1 MSRIN
6 YPAVKKYKRRDRS
19 IHPSIHRA
27 FETAAPM
34 YVTYVGPGDK
44 SRGSF
49 APRKGLLR
57 CVGIAQFVSGSRGE
71 RGIEGRRRG
80 EESVPRDVNFSTGE
94 KRKICGNTERSTPL
108 SFFLVISPATLH
120 ARLCKI
126 VRWIRKRGR
135 SWINRSSRCAYF
147 PPRKNDA
154 GGQAFKVMYEG
165 NWTIRFERQISGGA
179 YPMQLYLERERD
191 WIKGVM
197 QSGLSQGI
205 IQRVQVLRGSN
216 PVYHRLTRARL
227 SGGGEGRNSS
237 FTPFPLVVSSDYF
250 NPR

>member
-108 SFFLVISPATLH
+108 SSPLFLLRLYTRTCVKSCVGFEKEVALGLTDPLA
-120 ARLCKI
+120 ARIFL
-126 VRWIRKRGR
+126 RERTMPLT
-135 SWINRSSRCAYF
+135 S
-147 PPRKNDA
+147 

-179 YPMQLYLERERD
+179 YPMQLYLERERET
-191 WIKGVM
+191 G
-197 QSGLSQGI
+197 S
-205 IQRVQVLRGSN
+205 RV
-216 PVYHRLTRARL
+216 
-227 SGGGEGRNSS
+227 
-237 FTPFPLVVSSDYF
+237 
-250 NPR
+250 

>member
-108 SFFLVISPATLH
+108 SFFPVISPATLH

-154 GGQAFKVMYEG
+154 ADVR
-165 NWTIRFERQISGGA
+165 WTSVQSYVRRKLDDQIREADIRWSISDA
-179 YPMQLYLERERD
+179 TLSRERERLD
-191 WIKGVM
+191 
-197 QSGLSQGI
+197 QGCNA
-205 IQRVQVLRGSN
+205 VW
-216 PVYHRLTRARL
+216 T
-227 SGGGEGRNSS
+227 
-237 FTPFPLVVSSDYF
+237 
-250 NPR
+250 

>member
-1 MSRIN
+1 MN
-6 YPAVKKYKRRDRS
+6 
-19 IHPSIHRA
+19 
-27 FETAAPM
+27 EE
-34 YVTYVGPGDK
+34 
-44 SRGSF
+44 SRGGEGERRACRAMSIF
-49 APRKGLLR
+49 PPGKNGKF
-57 CVGIAQFVSGSRGE
+57 VGIPSALPHSLS
-71 RGIEGRRRG
+71 
-80 EESVPRDVNFSTGE
+80 S
-94 KRKICGNTERSTPL
+94 PL
-108 SFFLVISPATLH
+108 FLLH

-205 IQRVQVLRGSN
+205 IQRVQALRGSN

>member
-1 MSRIN
+1 MN
-6 YPAVKKYKRRDRS
+6 
-19 IHPSIHRA
+19 
-27 FETAAPM
+27 EE
-34 YVTYVGPGDK
+34 
-44 SRGSF
+44 SRGGEGERRACRAMSIF
-49 APRKGLLR
+49 PPGKNGKFVGIPSALRHSLSSPLFLLR
-57 CVGIAQFVSGSRGE
+57 LYTRACVKSCVGFEKEFALGLIDPLAARIFLRE
-71 RGIEGRRRG
+71 R
-80 EESVPRDVNFSTGE
+80 TM
-94 KRKICGNTERSTPL
+94 PL
-108 SFFLVISPATLH
+108 TS
-120 ARLCKI
+120 
-126 VRWIRKRGR
+126 
-135 SWINRSSRCAYF
+135 
-147 PPRKNDA
+147 

-205 IQRVQVLRGSN
+205 IQRVQALRGSN

-237 FTPFPLVVSSDYF
+237 FTPFLLVVSSDYF

>member
-1 MSRIN
+1 MQGFSWSRDRGKDTRITKRKKKESRGRRDPVSRIN

-57 CVGIAQFVSGSRGE
+57 CVRIAQFVSGSRGE

-108 SFFLVISPATLH
+108 SFFPVISPA
-120 ARLCKI
+120 
-126 VRWIRKRGR
+126 
-135 SWINRSSRCAYF
+135 
-147 PPRKNDA
+147 
-154 GGQAFKVMYEG
+154 
-165 NWTIRFERQISGGA
+165 
-179 YPMQLYLERERD
+179 
-191 WIKGVM
+191 
-197 QSGLSQGI
+197 
-205 IQRVQVLRGSN
+205 
-216 PVYHRLTRARL
+216 RA
-227 SGGGEGRNSS
+227 
-237 FTPFPLVVSSDYF
+237 LV
-250 NPR
+250 

>member
-94 KRKICGNTERSTPL
+94 KRKICGNTELYPTLFLPRYFSCMRACVKSCVGFEKEVALGLTDPL
-108 SFFLVISPATLH
+108 AARIFLRERTMPLTS
-120 ARLCKI
+120 
-126 VRWIRKRGR
+126 
-135 SWINRSSRCAYF
+135 
-147 PPRKNDA
+147 

-205 IQRVQVLRGSN
+205 IQRVQALRGSN

>member
-1 MSRIN
+1 M
-6 YPAVKKYKRRDRS
+6 
-19 IHPSIHRA
+19 
-27 FETAAPM
+27 
-34 YVTYVGPGDK
+34 
-44 SRGSF
+44 
-49 APRKGLLR
+49 
-57 CVGIAQFVSGSRGE
+57 
-71 RGIEGRRRG
+71 
-80 EESVPRDVNFSTGE
+80 PRDVNFSTGE
-94 KRKICGNTERSTPL
+94 KRKICGNIERSAPL
-108 SFFLVISPATLH
+108 SFFPVISPATLH

-126 VRWIRKRGR
+126 VGFEKEVALGLTDPLAARIFLRERTMPLT
-135 SWINRSSRCAYF
+135 S
-147 PPRKNDA
+147 

-205 IQRVQVLRGSN
+205 IQRVQALRGSN

-237 FTPFPLVVSSDYF
+237 FTPFLLVVSSDYF

>member
-94 KRKICGNTERSTPL
+94 KRKICGNTELYPTLFLPRYFSCTRACVKSCVGFEKEVALGLTDPLAARIFLRERTMPVDKRSK
-108 SFFLVISPATLH
+108 
-120 ARLCKI
+120 LCTKEI
-126 VRWIRKRGR
+126 GRSDSRGR
-135 SWINRSSRCAYF
+135 YPVEHIRCNSISR
-147 PPRKNDA
+147 
-154 GGQAFKVMYEG
+154 
-165 NWTIRFERQISGGA
+165 
-179 YPMQLYLERERD
+179 ERET
-191 WIKGVM
+191 G
-197 QSGLSQGI
+197 S
-205 IQRVQVLRGSN
+205 RV
-216 PVYHRLTRARL
+216 
-227 SGGGEGRNSS
+227 
-237 FTPFPLVVSSDYF
+237 
-250 NPR
+250 

>member
-1 MSRIN
+1 MN
-6 YPAVKKYKRRDRS
+6 
-19 IHPSIHRA
+19 
-27 FETAAPM
+27 EE
-34 YVTYVGPGDK
+34 
-44 SRGSF
+44 SRGGEGERRACRAMSF
-49 APRKGLLR
+49 FHRGKTENLWEYRALYPTLFLPRYFSCTRACVKS
-57 CVGIAQFVSGSRGE
+57 CVGFEKEVALGLTDPLAARIFLRE
-71 RGIEGRRRG
+71 R
-80 EESVPRDVNFSTGE
+80 TM
-94 KRKICGNTERSTPL
+94 PL
-108 SFFLVISPATLH
+108 TS
-120 ARLCKI
+120 
-126 VRWIRKRGR
+126 
-135 SWINRSSRCAYF
+135 
-147 PPRKNDA
+147 

-205 IQRVQVLRGSN
+205 IQRVQALRGSN

-237 FTPFPLVVSSDYF
+237 FTPFLLVVSSDYF

>member
-71 RGIEGRRRG
+71 RGIEGRGERAARCQFFHRG
-80 EESVPRDVNFSTGE
+80 KTENLWEYRALYPTLFLPRYFSCTRACVKSCVGFE
-94 KRKICGNTERSTPL
+94 KEVALGLTDPLAARIFLRERTMPVDKRSK
-108 SFFLVISPATLH
+108 
-120 ARLCKI
+120 LCTKEI
-126 VRWIRKRGR
+126 GRSDSRGR
-135 SWINRSSRCAYF
+135 YPVEHIRCNSISR
-147 PPRKNDA
+147 
-154 GGQAFKVMYEG
+154 
-165 NWTIRFERQISGGA
+165 
-179 YPMQLYLERERD
+179 ERET
-191 WIKGVM
+191 G
-197 QSGLSQGI
+197 S
-205 IQRVQVLRGSN
+205 RV
-216 PVYHRLTRARL
+216 
-227 SGGGEGRNSS
+227 
-237 FTPFPLVVSSDYF
+237 
-250 NPR
+250 